1 MGALLDLS
9 VVLPCFNERLR
20 LPSTLDAVRG
30 FLDRRGDEYEVV
42 LVDDGSDDGT
52 LDLLRAYEREA
63 PNVRVVSIRP
73 NRGKGRAVAEGVRVT
88 RGARVL
94 MADADLSTPMVEL
107 ERLEDALDAGA
118 DVAIGSR
125 GAPGSLMLDQAFY
138 RVVMG
143 KTFNLLVRL
152 TMLPDFRDTQC
163 GFKLFTGEAAR
174 ELFRRLRTSGFAFD
188 VEILWH
194 AQGAGYTVT
203 EVPVRWRASESSRVA
218 PLRHSGQMLRDLV
231 RLRMC
236 LR

>member
-1 MGALLDLS
+1 MALLDLS

-52 LDLLRAYEREA
+52 LDLLRAYERGA
-63 PNVRVVSIRP
+63 ANIRVVSLWP
-73 NRGKGRAVAEGVRVT
+73 NQGKGRAVAEGVRVT
-88 RGARVL
+88 QGTYVL

-125 GAPGSLMLDQAFY
+125 SAPGSEMLDQAFY
-138 RVVMG
+138 RVLMG
-143 KTFNLLVRL
+143 RTFNLLVRL
-152 TMLPDFRDTQC
+152 MMLPDFRDTQC
-163 GFKLFTGEAAR
+163 GFKLFRGEAAR
-174 ELFRRLRTSGFAFD
+174 ELFRRLQTSGFAFD

-194 AQGAGYTVT
+194 AQGAGYTVK
-203 EVPVRWRASESSRVA
+203 EVPVRWRASDSSRVA

-231 RLRMC
+231 RLRMR

>member
-1 MGALLDLS
+1 MDLS

-30 FLDRRGDEYEVV
+30 FLDRRGDEYEIV

-52 LDLLRAYEREA
+52 LDLLRAYERGA
-63 PNVRVVSIRP
+63 PNIRVVSLWP
-73 NRGKGRAVAEGVRVT
+73 NQGKGRAVAEGMRVT

-107 ERLEDALDAGA
+107 ERLEDALDTGA

-125 GAPGSLMLDQAFY
+125 SAPGSEMLDQAFY

-143 KTFNLLVRL
+143 RTFNLLVRR

-163 GFKLFTGEAAR
+163 GFKLFQGEAAR

-188 VEILWH
+188 VEILWD

-203 EVPVRWRASESSRVA
+203 EVPVRWRASDSSRVA

-231 RLRMC
+231 RLRMR

>member
-1 MGALLDLS
+1 MDLS

-30 FLDRRGDEYEVV
+30 YLDRRGDEYEVV
-42 LVDDGSDDGT
+42 LVDDGSEDGT
-52 LDLLRAYEREA
+52 LDLLRAYERGA
-63 PNVRVVSIRP
+63 ANIRVVSLRP
-73 NRGKGRAVAEGVRVT
+73 NQGKGRAVAEGVRVT
-88 RGARVL
+88 QGARVL

-118 DVAIGSR
+118 EVAIGSR
-125 GAPGSLMLDQAFY
+125 SAPGSEMLDQAFY
-138 RVVMG
+138 RVLMG
-143 KTFNLLVRL
+143 RTFNLLVRL
-152 TMLPDFRDTQC
+152 MMLPDFRDTQC
-163 GFKLFTGEAAR
+163 GFKLFRGEAAR
-174 ELFRRLRTSGFAFD
+174 ELFGRLQTSGFAFD

-203 EVPVRWRASESSRVA
+203 EVPVRWRASDSSRVA

-231 RLRMC
+231 RLRMR

>member
-1 MGALLDLS
+1 LALLDLS

-30 FLDRRGDEYEVV
+30 YLDRRGDEYEVV
-42 LVDDGSDDGT
+42 LVDDGSEDGT
-52 LDLLRAYEREA
+52 LDLLRAYERGA
-63 PNVRVVSIRP
+63 ANIRVVSLRP
-73 NRGKGRAVAEGVRVT
+73 NQGKGRAVAEGVRVT
-88 RGARVL
+88 QGARVL

-118 DVAIGSR
+118 EVAIGSR
-125 GAPGSLMLDQAFY
+125 SAPGSEMLDQAFY
-138 RVVMG
+138 RVLMG
-143 KTFNLLVRL
+143 RTFNLLVRL
-152 TMLPDFRDTQC
+152 MMLPDFRDTQC
-163 GFKLFTGEAAR
+163 GFKLFRGEAAR
-174 ELFRRLRTSGFAFD
+174 ELFGRLQTSGFAFD

-203 EVPVRWRASESSRVA
+203 EVPVRWRASDSSRVA

-231 RLRMC
+231 RLRMR